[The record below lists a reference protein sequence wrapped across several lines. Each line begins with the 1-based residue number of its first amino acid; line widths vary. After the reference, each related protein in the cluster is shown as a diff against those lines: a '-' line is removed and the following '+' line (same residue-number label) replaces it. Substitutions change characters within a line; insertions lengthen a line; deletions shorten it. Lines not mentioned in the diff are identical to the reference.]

1 MLHLLPLKGLLKSKK
16 FIETVHKTL
25 QYSVQSE
32 SRKSLKKEKVTDS
45 IHNQILSPAF
55 SSCYDFPLTTGPN
68 VFFLGAVELW
78 GLGFG
83 ADAGFLALGCR
94 DLRPNISQYTLHW
107 CKALNWSM
115 KEVPQF
121 PLNPLYLQRK
131 KITLRDQFSANSQS
145 IFGLKKMYILTLSY
159 RWLFPHQ

>member
-25 QYSVQSE
+25 QDSVQSE
-32 SRKSLKKEKVTDS
+32 SRESLKKEKVTDS
-45 IHNQILSPAF
+45 IDNQILSPAF

-78 GLGFG
+78 DLDFG

-94 DLRPNISQYTLHW
+94 DLRPSISQYTLHR

-131 KITLRDQFSANSQS
+131 K
-145 IFGLKKMYILTLSY
+145 
-159 RWLFPHQ
+159 